1 MERDPHDVV
10 KFYAG
15 PLTTVEVY
23 QQSLREAGIDSR
35 VVGTSLTMVFGG
47 AIPDTTE
54 LWVHRGDV
62 DKATAT
68 IALYERENEERR
80 HRHHHEHSHHPHPTS
95 DPKPG
100 PAPERKESYTN
111 PDPRGE

>member
-15 PLTTVEVY
+15 PLTTVEIY
-23 QQSLREAGIDSR
+23 QQALREAGIESR

-47 AIPDTTE
+47 AIADTTE
-54 LWVHRGDV
+54 LWVHRGDME
-62 DKATAT
+62 KATEA
-68 IALYERENEERR
+68 IALFEKENERR
-80 HRHHHEHSHHPHPTS
+80 THRHHPHQHHPHPTS

-100 PAPERKESYTN
+100 PAPERKEPYVN
-111 PDPRGE
+111 PDPKGD